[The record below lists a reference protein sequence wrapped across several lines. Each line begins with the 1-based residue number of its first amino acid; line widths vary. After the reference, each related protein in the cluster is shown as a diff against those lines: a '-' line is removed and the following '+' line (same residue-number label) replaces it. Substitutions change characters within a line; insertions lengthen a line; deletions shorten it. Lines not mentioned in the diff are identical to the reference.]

1 MITFTYDTANTLE
14 YIQRELGEISPKSRQ
29 VLARATN
36 ETAKKAKVL
45 LADKARQT
53 YEVKKAGFTKSMVTK
68 SATASNPTAIIKVK
82 GRPIELKQF
91 KVSPASYN
99 PAKRPAMTKARAI
112 KSNGMKPLVKNGI
125 KAFVVK
131 YKNGHVSVATR
142 SSSAKYPIK
151 SLYSA
156 SIPSMIGSKAHVYGV
171 LEPRMQQILRQQVDR
186 QIRRVLAGRG

>member
-14 YIQRELGEISPKSRQ
+14 YIQKSLGEISNKSRV

-45 LADKARQT
+45 LAEKARET
-53 YEVKKAGFTKSMVTK
+53 YEVKKGGFTKAIKMK
-68 SATASNPTAIIKVK
+68 SASPSNPCAILRVT

-91 KVSPASYN
+91 KVSPASYK
-99 PAKRPAMTKARAI
+99 PEKRPVMTKARAV
-112 KSNGMKPLVKNGI
+112 KVNSMKPLEKNGI
-125 KAFVVK
+125 KAFIVK

-142 SSSAKYPIK
+142 DSSSRYPIR

-156 SIPSMIGSKAHVYGV
+156 SIPSMIGSRRYVYGI
-171 LEPRMQQILRQQVDR
+171 LEPKLQDILRQQVDR
-186 QIRRVLAGRG
+186 QINRVLAGR